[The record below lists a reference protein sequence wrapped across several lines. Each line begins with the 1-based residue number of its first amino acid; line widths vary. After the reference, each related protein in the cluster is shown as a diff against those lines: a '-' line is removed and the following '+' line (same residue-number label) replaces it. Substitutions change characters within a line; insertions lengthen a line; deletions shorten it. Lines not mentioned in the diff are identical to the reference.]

1 MWEDGKPVE
10 RMNQKKY
17 ARVRLTLPQ
26 GLRLGLPPHTASSQ
40 PLGQTQAP
48 RARVKGKNI
57 TSVPG
62 MNQKMMN
69 QNLMNQKMTNS
80 LSTKVY
86 AVRQQ

>member
-1 MWEDGKPVE
+1 ME
-10 RMNQKKY
+10 NQWKGWTRKSTH
-17 ARVRLTLPQ
+17 ASAWLSLK
-26 GLRLGLPPHTASSQ
+26 GCDEASPHTASSQ

-69 QNLMNQKMTNS
+69 QKMMNQKMTNS

-86 AVRQQ
+86 SVRQQ